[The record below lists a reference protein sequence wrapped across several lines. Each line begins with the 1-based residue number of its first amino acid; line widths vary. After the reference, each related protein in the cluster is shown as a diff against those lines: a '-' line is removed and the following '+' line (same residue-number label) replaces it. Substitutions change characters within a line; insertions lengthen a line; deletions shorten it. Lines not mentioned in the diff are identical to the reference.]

1 MNNNNI
7 ERFDICQV
15 SKIPDGVMEGFIH
28 SPDYPKYYGN
38 SRNCYLNLN
47 LPNENFRL
55 FVYLISM
62 NVESKGWFSRVPKD
76 YLYIENIEKSFFGEY
91 KPQIVLAENRLTKFR
106 FITDFVTSTS
116 LNDPKGVLLYFK
128 SKIIS
133 FEFNIR
139 RKKIVFFFKLLNY
152 LKS

>member
-1 MNNNNI
+1 MNDNKI
-7 ERFDICQV
+7 DRFDICQV

-62 NVESKGWFSRVPKD
+62 NTESKGWFSRVPKD
-76 YLYIENIEKSFFGEY
+76 YLFVENLQKSFYGSN
-91 KPQIVLAENRLTKFR
+91 KQPLIILAENRLTKFR
-106 FITDFVTSTS
+106 FVTDFVTSAS
-116 LNDPKGVLLYFK
+116 LIDPKGVLLYFK
-128 SKIIS
+128 SII
-133 FEFNIR
+133 N
-139 RKKIVFFFKLLNY
+139 
-152 LKS
+152 